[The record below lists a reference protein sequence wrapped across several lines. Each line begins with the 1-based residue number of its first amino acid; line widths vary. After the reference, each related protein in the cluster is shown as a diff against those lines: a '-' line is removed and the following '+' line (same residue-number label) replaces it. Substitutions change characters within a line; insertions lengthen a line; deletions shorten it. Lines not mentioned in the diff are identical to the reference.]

1 MLLVVETVKYSRGP
15 SQVTVNPY
23 AKGLFT
29 SVPVTSYIK
38 SSIQQKITI
47 HVKGKKKKK
56 TVSRDKGPI
65 GSRPRS
71 RRCCNYQNKNLK

>member
-56 TVSRDKGPI
+56 KQSQETKGPLDPDLGHKDVVI
-65 GSRPRS
+65 IRTRI
-71 RRCCNYQNKNLK
+71 